1 MSEKA
6 WQLIDQV
13 GWCQGQ
19 SVKRKGTTIIGYCVM
34 GAIRVTYGGDRSAC
48 WAAIE
53 KMRAVI
59 GEGGLAVWNDAPGQ
73 TKEHVIEVMQAV
85 GV

>member
-34 GAIRVTYGGDRSAC
+34 GAIREAYGEGVDGYDALDTV
-48 WAAIE
+48 
-53 KMRAVI
+53 RAVI
-59 GEGGLAVWNDAPGQ
+59 GGGGLAAWNDAPER
-73 TKEHVIEVMQAV
+73 TKEQVVATLK
-85 GV
+85 GVNV